1 MAGQTLREVLVKIA
15 LEMDTSGYKPPDFSP
30 WQREVD
36 KANQSGNRAAVIF
49 DEMIDGAKVYA
60 TEAEKA
66 AAATRKRSAAT
77 QADSDISKKWLERE
91 QQRADLVNQVAAGSL
106 KAARGVAFLTAA
118 NQEEYQ
124 ATLRWI
130 AGIQG
135 VMDTFTGVLDAYKAV
150 IAFKRAAAAA
160 TAAETAAETALATAR
175 GRSAG
180 AGIGSGLA
188 GMGGS
193 AISLRGA
200 GALGVAAGAGYGV
213 YKFGEAL
220 GSRFY
225 RDAEVFAQRNGFTQR
240 DPFMGPQGQER
251 ADLISADLARIEGSR
266 SARDASFTGHNRL
279 LSMLSGP
286 GDFDKAMAL
295 IDRQQAINRG
305 TLNLPKESR
314 YLSPNEES
322 QFQRLEVAQQ
332 SIQWEDARAQRLE
345 RQSELLGQQ
354 LQQQRQLQSAAH
366 ELLRVE
372 EDRFRTME
380 ERIGRLAPQEVQR
393 LQQLADKQRSGQS
406 LSLQEAQ
413 FLERTGVGGSIA
425 AARFREEGLARGAG
439 GILSAFGEDRGVNQ
453 ARNNL
458 RSVEATSGLAVGE
471 LQSELG
477 KLAQAKKESARE
489 LANAIGEVITFAPI
503 VEALTKKFQQE
514 TEKTMDAIEKSSVQN
529 RGLLGGLF

>member
-1 MAGQTLREVLVKIA
+1 
-15 LEMDTSGYKPPDFSP
+15 
-30 WQREVD
+30 
-36 KANQSGNRAAVIF
+36 
-49 DEMIDGAKVYA
+49 
-60 TEAEKA
+60 
-66 AAATRKRSAAT
+66 
-77 QADSDISKKWLERE
+77 
-91 QQRADLVNQVAAGSL
+91 
-106 KAARGVAFLTAA
+106 
-118 NQEEYQ
+118 
-124 ATLRWI
+124 
-130 AGIQG
+130 
-135 VMDTFTGVLDAYKAV
+135 
-150 IAFKRAAAAA
+150 
-160 TAAETAAETALATAR
+160 
-175 GRSAG
+175 
-180 AGIGSGLA
+180 
-188 GMGGS
+188 
-193 AISLRGA
+193 
-200 GALGVAAGAGYGV
+200 
-213 YKFGEAL
+213 
-220 GSRFY
+220 
-225 RDAEVFAQRNGFTQR
+225 
-240 DPFMGPQGQER
+240 
-251 ADLISADLARIEGSR
+251 
-266 SARDASFTGHNRL
+266 
-279 LSMLSGP
+279 
-286 GDFDKAMAL
+286 MAL